1 MSNYSYFS
9 TKRLIGI
16 IVSVFIVL
24 AILMFPKYAVA
35 TTQSKE
41 AISTYTIS
49 LTLDGD
55 VTLTAKDANGYPVKV
70 LRLSYSPKGSTMV
83 NYIISGCNG
92 TTSLEFTTKPNVT
105 APTKFS
111 LSATCDTQDGKNT
124 PLFRFRDI
132 PISPGEVLKAVVNSD
147 GTAAGTK
154 IRPFFK
160 GKDAE

>member
-1 MSNYSYFS
+1 MNNCSYFV

-16 IVSVFIVL
+16 IVSIFIVL
-24 AILMFPKYAVA
+24 AILTFPKNTVA

-41 AISTYTIS
+41 AISTYTIA
-49 LTLDGD
+49 LTLDCD
-55 VTLTAKDANGYPVKV
+55 VTLTAKDTNGYALKV
-70 LRLSYSPKGSTMV
+70 AKMGYTPKGSTMED
-83 NYIISGCNG
+83 YIVLGCNG
-92 TTSLEFTTKPNVT
+92 TTTLEFTTKPNVT

-132 PISPGEVLKAVVNSD
+132 PISPGEVKKAVVYSD

>member
-1 MSNYSYFS
+1 MNNCYYFS
-9 TKRLIGI
+9 IKLLTGI
-16 IVSVFIVL
+16 MLSFCVIL
-24 AILMFPKYAVA
+24 ANFMVPKYAVA

-41 AISTYTIS
+41 AISTYTVS
-49 LTLDGD
+49 LTLDCD
-55 VTLTAKDANGYPVKV
+55 VTLTAKNAKGYPLKV
-70 LRLSYSPKGSTMV
+70 LKLSYTPKGSTME
-83 NYIISGCNG
+83 NYVIEGCNG
-92 TTSLEFTTKPNVT
+92 TTTLEFTTKPNVT

-111 LSATCDTQDGKNT
+111 FSATCDTQDGKNT

-132 PISPGEVLKAVVNSD
+132 PISPGEVQKAVVNSD